1 MHKPGLLGLLTDKQW
16 WVRYRSAQALWQM
29 PGMQHDQLLANVV
42 ATHDRYALSMLDAVR
57 SEK

>member
-1 MHKPGLLGLLTDKQW
+1 
-16 WVRYRSAQALWQM
+16 M

-42 ATHDRYALSMLDAVR
+42 ATQDRYALSMLDAVR